1 MGVHLQAVAH
11 GPCRDRS
18 LVQWLLLW
26 TWVEDSCI
34 GCLPMVAWWHFSQ
47 HILGSQTGI
56 WTIIL
61 PNIFESI
68 GFGSC
73 ADCNPLQDL
82 SCKVLRGHQADL
94 LMFPHDAVC
103 LPSLQISLKPWILNW
118 KASIR
123 SKASKV
129 FSCWTNRN
137 WLRENLYDAVR
148 ILQMNADYENQGILP
163 RTCTCDSIKVWGKGK
178 RSYAFSEDF
187 EDKSV

>member
-1 MGVHLQAVAH
+1 MGVHQLAVAH

-18 LVQWLLLW
+18 LEQWLHLW
-26 TWVEDSCI
+26 TWVEDSWI
-34 GCLPMVAWWHFSQ
+34 GCHPTVSWWRFSK
-47 HILGSQTGI
+47 HTPGSQICI
-56 WTIIL
+56 WTIVL

-82 SCKVLRGHQADL
+82 SCTFLRVHLADL
-94 LMFPHDAVC
+94 WRSHHDAFC
-103 LPSLQISLKPWILNW
+103 HPSLLISLKPWTLNW
-118 KASIR
+118 KASTR
-123 SKASKV
+123 SKASKI
-129 FSCWTNRN
+129 FACWTNRN
-137 WLRENLYDAVR
+137 LLRENLYDAVR

-163 RTCTCDSIKVWGKGK
+163 RTCTCDSIKVRGKGK